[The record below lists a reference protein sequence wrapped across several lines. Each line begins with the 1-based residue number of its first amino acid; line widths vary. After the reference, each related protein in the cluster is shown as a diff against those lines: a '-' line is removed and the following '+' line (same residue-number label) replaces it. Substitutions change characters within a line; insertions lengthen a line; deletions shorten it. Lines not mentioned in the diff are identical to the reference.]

1 MINSL
6 DEFTISMRQQEKK
19 MKILHAMIRVKDID
33 ASMKFYTELLGLQ
46 KTHEIKLEDCLLHFL
61 KGEDSDFEIELT
73 ENLETPKNGYENGSA
88 FGHFAVETKDMDK
101 FSEKVKEMGYSYLDE
116 PFVMEEAQSK
126 IAFIKDP
133 DGNEIEII
141 EKLK

>member
-1 MINSL
+1 
-6 DEFTISMRQQEKK
+6 

-33 ASMKFYTELLGLQ
+33 ASLKFYTELLGLQ
-46 KTHEIKLEDCLLHFL
+46 KTHEIKLEDCILHFL
-61 KGEDSDFEIELT
+61 KGEDGDFEIELT
-73 ENLETPKNGYENGSA
+73 QNFENPKDGYTNGNA
-88 FGHFAVETKDMDK
+88 FGHFAVETKNMDEFDKK
-101 FSEKVKEMGYSYLDE
+101 FRAFGGEYLYE

-141 EKLK
+141 QNL